1 MNQGTKKERLEELED
16 AIRRVYASVMNE
28 QAIEYRRKRHLLD
41 VDEQMALLIQQV
53 AGQAYGSFY
62 FPAAAGMGCSYNPY
76 KWMEYLNP
84 EAGMLRMVAGLGDK
98 TTANV
103 KRYDEVKNFRMTGF
117 LTFYFKGSDESEA
130 EDRIQSILWE
140 DQ

>member
-1 MNQGTKKERLEELED
+1 MLTKQVDSRER
-16 AIRRVYASVMNE
+16 AFRPIPISY
-28 QAIEYRRKRHLLD
+28 
-41 VDEQMALLIQQV
+41 LIQTANQFDCDIYV
-53 AGQAYGSFY
+53 TS
-62 FPAAAGMGCSYNPY
+62 
-76 KWMEYLNP
+76 
-84 EAGMLRMVAGLGDK
+84 DK